1 MDLGLTGQVAVV
13 TGAAG
18 GIGLE
23 TVKVLIS
30 VGCSVV
36 CHVNKN
42 TAPLDTYMQE
52 CDDATKK
59 KLLVVKADARDEAA
73 VEKLYQDAGKQFGK
87 PVQLLVA
94 NHGVMPE
101 MMSIADTP
109 LEKFREV
116 IDINL
121 TGYFLFCKHFLRCPF
136 LLSPATL
143 SLLHLYRFALHLGQF
158 HNVHSYDRSRFP
170 KRLTMWPA
178 RLPTTTQTHTS
189 SVTSQCVHRQIPK
202 EAINSLDNYSIVLI
216 TSTAGKFGER
226 GQGAYAAS
234 KSATMYGFMRTL
246 KNEIVQLAPR
256 GRVNV
261 VQPGWVAT
269 PLAAPYIEAK
279 EHHKALQTMPL
290 KKVASTVDCANAITG
305 LLSPVMSGHCSG
317 TIIEVDG
324 GMEGRVLNQLADLEG
339 C

>member
-121 TGYFLFCKHFLRCPF
+121 TGYFLFCKHFL
-136 LLSPATL
+136 
-143 SLLHLYRFALHLGQF
+143 
-158 HNVHSYDRSRFP
+158 
-170 KRLTMWPA
+170 
-178 RLPTTTQTHTS
+178 
-189 SVTSQCVHRQIPK
+189 RQIPK